1 MYIDDALKYISF
13 PCQKSLIDD
22 TLISLSNDC
31 LSDWMIP
38 QFFFTEKKNK
48 KRSLE
53 QVVES
58 SKNNGSQSTQYEDRT
73 RDLSS
78 VNAML

>member
-1 MYIDDALKYISF
+1 MKKRMMMRRMTFLFEYMYMYINDALKYISF

-38 QFFFTEKKNK
+38 QFFLPKKKTK
-48 KRSLE
+48 KIS
-53 QVVES
+53 
-58 SKNNGSQSTQYEDRT
+58 RT
-73 RDLSS
+73 SCRK
-78 VNAML
+78 